1 MASPDDLICEHT
13 ARYDSW
19 VILVLVA
26 FFVLQLVL
34 LLIFAAN
41 AADAAVLVWA
51 LAGVVAFYCLLCALV
66 MPRRYQ
72 IYRDRLRI
80 VFGRPLAWNIPL
92 STITE
97 ARSVPGSM
105 ITKNLGPYWY
115 WDYKGLNLATSSQS
129 VVEIR
134 REGGWGLLMSPADKS
149 VFLEQLTEAIERD
162 TASSGLLV

>member
-19 VILVLVA
+19 VILALVG
-26 FFVLQLVL
+26 FFILQLVL
-34 LLIFAAN
+34 LLIFAAA
-41 AADAAVLVWA
+41 AADAAVFIWA

-97 ARSVPGSM
+97 ARSAPGSM
-105 ITKNLGPYWY
+105 VTKNLGPYWH

-134 REGGWGLLMSPADKS
+134 REGGWGLLMSPADKDT
-149 VFLEQLTEAIERD
+149 FLNQLAEAIEHDRS
-162 TASSGLLV
+162 SSGLLV